1 MSLSMN
7 VYLMSSTT
15 TRHSQLKKIRIL
27 NFTPSP
33 QIDFTRKAT
42 PAHSVVTASGGLK
55 GPPNH
60 PKPFSHHALC
70 STPGHLAP
78 EHRPTSNSA
87 VPHMLHRPKSSSA
100 SNNFPANLKPVNS
113 TIWGV
118 GTVQRPNFQ
127 VWYLDPSLK
136 PSSPSSP
143 GIEPWPRSKPPW
155 ETSVT
160 KCQ

>member
-15 TRHSQLKKIRIL
+15 TRHSQLKKIRIS

-42 PAHSVVTASGGLK
+42 PAHSVVTASGGSEE

-70 STPGHLAP
+70 STPGHLAQFC
-78 EHRPTSNSA
+78 SA
-87 VPHMLHRPKSSSA
+87 AHASSTQVFKRVKSFSCK
-100 SNNFPANLKPVNS
+100 L
-113 TIWGV
+113 
-118 GTVQRPNFQ
+118 
-127 VWYLDPSLK
+127 
-136 PSSPSSP
+136 
-143 GIEPWPRSKPPW
+143 
-155 ETSVT
+155 ETSELNVLGCWDRAMPKLSGVIFGSFPKT
-160 KCQ
+160 FFSVITWH